1 MDLMGRPDPQ
11 RSTCGLGMSSIKRV
25 AIAGDPRIT
34 HSDTVGTTLCQ
45 ALAAIGA
52 DDAVLVIAEEP
63 LFVGLIT
70 RIVAEHR
77 PNRTIVETHTV
88 PMEQYGPFAPSIAIS
103 DMMATDIDA
112 CVIFPITPFT
122 DAGTTL
128 SRYVW
133 LTGAS
138 AAAHDIPVFIAEGH
152 NLIDCGDDYLDYAE
166 AWSSPKTSA

>member
-1 MDLMGRPDPQ
+1 MR
-11 RSTCGLGMSSIKRV
+11 TIKRV
-25 AIAGDPRIT
+25 VIAGDPRIT
-34 HSDTVGTTLCQ
+34 DQTAVGTALCR
-45 ALAAIGA
+45 ALDSIGA
-52 DDAVLVIAEEP
+52 DDAVLVLADEP

-70 RIVAEHR
+70 RAVAQRR
-77 PNRTIVETHTV
+77 PNRTLVETHSV
-88 PMEQYGPFAPSIAIS
+88 PVDQYGPFAPSIAIS

-138 AAAHDIPVFIAEGH
+138 AAAHNIPVFIAEGH